1 MYRNCAILVST
12 FVTIIVAS
20 ENADVKLLTYLM
32 PTLSQNF
39 LISLTTEEAEALE
52 KAGREADE
60 LRAQGK
66 TLTDDDE
73 TALVKKYSSSAY
85 SKTTKYER
93 EFLDMLS
100 STSPNLR
107 MAIDKIL
114 ADKTNTNIGNLNAAE
129 LRDYMVVV
137 ANAFKELNANEKQEL
152 DETFPNYSSL
162 LRNPDFEKL
171 MEAPPHHQQ
180 KLAQIFIDNLEKS

>member
-73 TALVKKYSSSAY
+73 TAL
-85 SKTTKYER
+85 
-93 EFLDMLS
+93 
-100 STSPNLR
+100 
-107 MAIDKIL
+107 IL